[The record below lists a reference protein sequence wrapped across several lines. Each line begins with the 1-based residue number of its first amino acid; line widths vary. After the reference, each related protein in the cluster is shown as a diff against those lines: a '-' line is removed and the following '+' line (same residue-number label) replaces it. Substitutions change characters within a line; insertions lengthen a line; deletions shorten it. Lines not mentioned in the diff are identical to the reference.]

1 MVWRCITVIFSVATD
16 VSMEDSNTI
25 NMFFFFFNPIPKKTK
40 LLGNYMLFVSLKIL
54 NVLY

>member
-25 NMFFFFFNPIPKKTK
+25 NMFFFFFNPIPKKPK